1 MTPKET
7 LQLVAKKGAFLLL
20 ALIVIMASAGSLNY
34 GVMPGHWPYIL
45 AGILNLGVA
54 GYILYKIFKRN

>member
-7 LQLVAKKGAFLLL
+7 LQLVARKGAFLFL

-34 GVMPGHWPYIL
+34 GVAPGRWPYIV

-54 GYILYKIFKRN
+54 GYIFYKIFKR